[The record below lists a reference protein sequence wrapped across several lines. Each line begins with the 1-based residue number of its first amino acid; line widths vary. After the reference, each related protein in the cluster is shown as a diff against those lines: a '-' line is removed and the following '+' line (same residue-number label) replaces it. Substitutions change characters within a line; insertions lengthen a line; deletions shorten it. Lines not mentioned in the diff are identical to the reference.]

1 MDVSNLKKKLSAY
14 VSDKGYLRNVS
25 DELLYEVLT
34 SWENW
39 TGSSAE
45 FYRALGFTGAQ
56 IGPLLGKAKKYKR
69 QGHFGDQ
76 GFKAVVLDEVQPT
89 MQVAPG
95 PCAAIE
101 IVWKDGQLIRFA
113 EVSVALDF
121 LKKAS

>member
-1 MDVSNLKKKLSAY
+1 MDNSNLKKKLSVY

-39 TGSSAE
+39 EGSGVE
-45 FYRALGFTGAQ
+45 FYRTLGFTASQ
-56 IGPLLGKAKKYKR
+56 IGPLLGKAKKFKR
-69 QGHFGDQ
+69 QGQFGDM
-76 GFKAVVLDEVQPT
+76 GFKAITVEETSPSRSHS
-89 MQVAPG
+89 
-95 PCAAIE
+95 PCGAIE